1 MKKSVFFLTLL
12 LCLSLIFP
20 GAHAEDTYVPGERMR
35 SLVSSALEAGQ
46 LVGGEAHFSL
56 TLPDS
61 MLPDDEE
68 GRAQFDALAEVIQ
81 GVSLAGGM
89 GRLDDGYR
97 VELGG
102 AYTAPS
108 GDNVYVTGAANL
120 TADGLSLESNLIEGE
135 RLSIRW
141 ETLLEMLG
149 LSENEIDALL
159 SLPTTDWDSAL
170 NELNDELAQAAETF
184 GKLADPYLV
193 TLADFAATLN
203 IQQRRNV
210 EAENGYPAVENE
222 ISITCTA
229 EELSRL
235 LHSLADQV
243 EKDTALRPYLE
254 QLIQNCDL
262 TVTDGDSETTHVMS
276 VSEFCDEM
284 RQFADV
290 LAETDGSLGIL
301 LGYNDDGLP
310 FYLTLA
316 LSDGE
321 TLDALAFQMLPGET
335 EDTCV
340 FTLRALESDGDSA
353 NTLLDT
359 ALTLTLDPD
368 DKQVYAA
375 ELNVQSE
382 DFTLYFAMDSSAVT
396 TEDSLPGYRLSLS
409 MNSATAVD
417 SGTAL
422 TVYTGDGLH
431 ALTAAGGEQTT
442 YAANIDIYADTT
454 DSLLGSAKIESGL
467 SLEPDENSLVGRF
480 YLDEAF
486 TADDGTLSFGTDVAL
501 SSWNYDAAE
510 TDALRETMFETA
522 TGEELAALQNRF
534 VQSAQQKLFALLSL
548 VPQEV
553 LQMLNERFHRFG
565 RPDPLDRTPVFLMI
579 IRFLPARSL
588 ECRDAPPAWKRRSA
602 CAFCRSDEAD

>member
-12 LCLSLIFP
+12 LCLSLILP

-203 IQQRRNV
+203 IQQRRDV

-276 VSEFCDEM
+276 VSEFCDET

-316 LSDGE
+316 VSDGE

-534 VQSAQQKLFALLSL
+534 AQSAQQKLFALLSL

-553 LQMLNERFHRFG
+553 LQMLN
-565 RPDPLDRTPVFLMI
+565 
-579 IRFLPARSL
+579 
-588 ECRDAPPAWKRRSA
+588 
-602 CAFCRSDEAD
+602 

>member
-170 NELNDELAQAAETF
+170 NELNDELSQAAETF

-203 IQQRRNV
+203 IQQRRDV
-210 EAENGYPAVENE
+210 EAENDYPAVENE

-276 VSEFCDEM
+276 VSEFCDET
-284 RQFADV
+284 RQFADA

-301 LGYNDDGLP
+301 LGYDDDGLP

-321 TLDALAFQMLPGET
+321 TMDALAFQMLPGET

-422 TVYTGDGLH
+422 TVYTGDGLR

-534 VQSAQQKLFALLSL
+534 AQSAQQKLFALLSL

-553 LQMLNERFHRFG
+553 LQMLN
-565 RPDPLDRTPVFLMI
+565 
-579 IRFLPARSL
+579 
-588 ECRDAPPAWKRRSA
+588 
-602 CAFCRSDEAD
+602 

>member
-108 GDNVYVTGAANL
+108 GGNVYVTGAANL

-276 VSEFCDEM
+276 VSEFCDET

-301 LGYNDDGLP
+301 LGYDDDGLP

-396 TEDSLPGYRLSLS
+396 TEDSLPGYHLSLS

-422 TVYTGDGLH
+422 TVYTGDGLC

-534 VQSAQQKLFALLSL
+534 AQSAQQKLFALLSL
-548 VPQEV
+548 IPQEV
-553 LQMLNERFHRFG
+553 LQMLN
-565 RPDPLDRTPVFLMI
+565 
-579 IRFLPARSL
+579 
-588 ECRDAPPAWKRRSA
+588 
-602 CAFCRSDEAD
+602 

>member
-149 LSENEIDALL
+149 LSENEIDTLL

-203 IQQRRNV
+203 IQQRRDV

-276 VSEFCDEM
+276 VSEFCDET

-316 LSDGE
+316 VSDGE

-340 FTLRALESDGDSA
+340 FTLRALESDSDSA

-534 VQSAQQKLFALLSL
+534 AQSAQQKLFALLSL

-553 LQMLNERFHRFG
+553 LQMLN
-565 RPDPLDRTPVFLMI
+565 
-579 IRFLPARSL
+579 
-588 ECRDAPPAWKRRSA
+588 
-602 CAFCRSDEAD
+602 

>member
-61 MLPDDEE
+61 MLPADEE

-203 IQQRRNV
+203 IQQRRDV

-276 VSEFCDEM
+276 VSEFCDET

-301 LGYNDDGLP
+301 LGYDDDGLP

-321 TLDALAFQMLPGET
+321 TMDALAFQMLPGET

-396 TEDSLPGYRLSLS
+396 TEDSLPGYHLSLS
-409 MNSATAVD
+409 MNTATAVD

-422 TVYTGDGLH
+422 TVYTGDGLR

-534 VQSAQQKLFALLSL
+534 AQSAQQKLFALLSL

-553 LQMLNERFHRFG
+553 LQMLN
-565 RPDPLDRTPVFLMI
+565 
-579 IRFLPARSL
+579 
-588 ECRDAPPAWKRRSA
+588 
-602 CAFCRSDEAD
+602 

>member
-170 NELNDELAQAAETF
+170 NELNDELSQAAETF

-276 VSEFCDEM
+276 VSEFCDET

-301 LGYNDDGLP
+301 LGYDDDGLP

-422 TVYTGDGLH
+422 TVYTGDGLR

-467 SLEPDENSLVGRF
+467 SLEPDENSLAGRF

-534 VQSAQQKLFALLSL
+534 AQSAQQKLFALLSL

-553 LQMLNERFHRFG
+553 LQMLN
-565 RPDPLDRTPVFLMI
+565 
-579 IRFLPARSL
+579 
-588 ECRDAPPAWKRRSA
+588 
-602 CAFCRSDEAD
+602 

>member
-203 IQQRRNV
+203 IQQRRDV

-276 VSEFCDEM
+276 VSEFCDET

-301 LGYNDDGLP
+301 LGYDDDGLP

-553 LQMLNERFHRFG
+553 LQILN
-565 RPDPLDRTPVFLMI
+565 
-579 IRFLPARSL
+579 
-588 ECRDAPPAWKRRSA
+588 
-602 CAFCRSDEAD
+602 

>member
-120 TADGLSLESNLIEGE
+120 TADSLSLESNLIEGE

-276 VSEFCDEM
+276 VSEFCDET

-301 LGYNDDGLP
+301 LGYDDDGLP

-340 FTLRALESDGDSA
+340 FTLRALESDSDSDSA

-467 SLEPDENSLVGRF
+467 SLEPDENSLAGRF

-534 VQSAQQKLFALLSL
+534 AQSAQQKLFALLSL

-553 LQMLNERFHRFG
+553 LQMLN
-565 RPDPLDRTPVFLMI
+565 
-579 IRFLPARSL
+579 
-588 ECRDAPPAWKRRSA
+588 
-602 CAFCRSDEAD
+602 

>member
-276 VSEFCDEM
+276 VSEFCDET

-368 DKQVYAA
+368 DKQVYTA

-422 TVYTGDGLH
+422 TVYTGDGLR

-553 LQMLNERFHRFG
+553 LQMLN
-565 RPDPLDRTPVFLMI
+565 
-579 IRFLPARSL
+579 
-588 ECRDAPPAWKRRSA
+588 
-602 CAFCRSDEAD
+602 

>member
-203 IQQRRNV
+203 IQQRRDV

-276 VSEFCDEM
+276 VSEFCDET

-301 LGYNDDGLP
+301 LGYDDDGLP

-422 TVYTGDGLH
+422 TVYTGDGLR

-501 SSWNYDAAE
+501 SSWNYDVAE
-510 TDALRETMFETA
+510 TDALHETMFETA

-534 VQSAQQKLFALLSL
+534 AQSAQQKLFALLSL
-548 VPQEV
+548 IPQEV
-553 LQMLNERFHRFG
+553 LQMLN
-565 RPDPLDRTPVFLMI
+565 
-579 IRFLPARSL
+579 
-588 ECRDAPPAWKRRSA
+588 
-602 CAFCRSDEAD
+602 

>member
-12 LCLSLIFP
+12 LCLSLILP

-170 NELNDELAQAAETF
+170 NELNDELSQAAETF

-203 IQQRRNV
+203 IQQRRDV

-276 VSEFCDEM
+276 VSEFCDET

-301 LGYNDDGLP
+301 LGYDDDGLP

-382 DFTLYFAMDSSAVT
+382 DFTLYFAMDSSAIT

-422 TVYTGDGLH
+422 TVYTGDGLR

-442 YAANIDIYADTT
+442 YAANINIYADTT

-534 VQSAQQKLFALLSL
+534 AQSAQQKLFALLSL

-553 LQMLNERFHRFG
+553 LQMLN
-565 RPDPLDRTPVFLMI
+565 
-579 IRFLPARSL
+579 
-588 ECRDAPPAWKRRSA
+588 
-602 CAFCRSDEAD
+602 

>member
-184 GKLADPYLV
+184 GKLADPDLG

-203 IQQRRNV
+203 SPQRRNV

-276 VSEFCDEM
+276 VSEFCDET

-316 LSDGE
+316 VSDGE

-534 VQSAQQKLFALLSL
+534 AQSAQQKLFALLSL
-548 VPQEV
+548 IPQEV
-553 LQMLNERFHRFG
+553 LQMLN
-565 RPDPLDRTPVFLMI
+565 
-579 IRFLPARSL
+579 
-588 ECRDAPPAWKRRSA
+588 
-602 CAFCRSDEAD
+602 

>member
-61 MLPDDEE
+61 MLPDDEK

-276 VSEFCDEM
+276 VSEFCDET

-301 LGYNDDGLP
+301 LGYDDDGLP

-422 TVYTGDGLH
+422 TVYTGDGLC

-480 YLDEAF
+480 YLGEAF
-486 TADDGTLSFGTDVAL
+486 TADDGTPSFGTDVAL

-534 VQSAQQKLFALLSL
+534 AQSAQQKLFALLSL

-553 LQMLNERFHRFG
+553 LQMLN
-565 RPDPLDRTPVFLMI
+565 
-579 IRFLPARSL
+579 
-588 ECRDAPPAWKRRSA
+588 
-602 CAFCRSDEAD
+602 

>member
-108 GDNVYVTGAANL
+108 GDNVYITGAANL

-203 IQQRRNV
+203 IQQRRDV

-276 VSEFCDEM
+276 VSEFCDET

-301 LGYNDDGLP
+301 LGYDDDGLP

-396 TEDSLPGYRLSLS
+396 TEDSLPGYHLSLS

-422 TVYTGDGLH
+422 TVYTGDGLC

-534 VQSAQQKLFALLSL
+534 AQSAQQKLFALLSL
-548 VPQEV
+548 IPQEV
-553 LQMLNERFHRFG
+553 LQMLN
-565 RPDPLDRTPVFLMI
+565 
-579 IRFLPARSL
+579 
-588 ECRDAPPAWKRRSA
+588 
-602 CAFCRSDEAD
+602 

>member
-61 MLPDDEE
+61 ILPDDEE

-203 IQQRRNV
+203 IQQRRDV

-276 VSEFCDEM
+276 VSEFCDET

-301 LGYNDDGLP
+301 LGYDDDGLP

-467 SLEPDENSLVGRF
+467 SLEPDENSLVGCF

-534 VQSAQQKLFALLSL
+534 AQSAQQKLFALLSL

-553 LQMLNERFHRFG
+553 LQMLN
-565 RPDPLDRTPVFLMI
+565 
-579 IRFLPARSL
+579 
-588 ECRDAPPAWKRRSA
+588 
-602 CAFCRSDEAD
+602 

>member
-68 GRAQFDALAEVIQ
+68 SRAQFDALAEVIQ

-276 VSEFCDEM
+276 VSEFCDET
-284 RQFADV
+284 RQFANV

-359 ALTLTLDPD
+359 ALTLTLNPD

-422 TVYTGDGLH
+422 TVYTGDGLC

-534 VQSAQQKLFALLSL
+534 AQSAQQKLFALLSL

-553 LQMLNERFHRFG
+553 LQMLN
-565 RPDPLDRTPVFLMI
+565 
-579 IRFLPARSL
+579 
-588 ECRDAPPAWKRRSA
+588 
-602 CAFCRSDEAD
+602 

>member
-276 VSEFCDEM
+276 VSEFCDET

-301 LGYNDDGLP
+301 LGYDDDGLP

-422 TVYTGDGLH
+422 TVYTGDGLC

-480 YLDEAF
+480 YLDESF

-553 LQMLNERFHRFG
+553 LQMLN
-565 RPDPLDRTPVFLMI
+565 
-579 IRFLPARSL
+579 
-588 ECRDAPPAWKRRSA
+588 
-602 CAFCRSDEAD
+602 

>member
-108 GDNVYVTGAANL
+108 GDNVHVTGAANL

-203 IQQRRNV
+203 IQQRRDV

-276 VSEFCDEM
+276 VSEFCDET

-321 TLDALAFQMLPGET
+321 TMDALAFQMLPGET

-510 TDALRETMFETA
+510 TDALRETTFETA

-534 VQSAQQKLFALLSL
+534 AQSAQQKLFALLSL

-553 LQMLNERFHRFG
+553 LQMLN
-565 RPDPLDRTPVFLMI
+565 
-579 IRFLPARSL
+579 
-588 ECRDAPPAWKRRSA
+588 
-602 CAFCRSDEAD
+602 

>member
-203 IQQRRNV
+203 IQQRRDV

-276 VSEFCDEM
+276 VSEFCDET

-301 LGYNDDGLP
+301 LGYDDDGLP

-321 TLDALAFQMLPGET
+321 TLDALAFQMLPGKT

-486 TADDGTLSFGTDVAL
+486 TADDETLSFGTDVAL

-510 TDALRETMFETA
+510 TDALRETTFETA

-534 VQSAQQKLFALLSL
+534 AQSAQQKLFALLSL

-553 LQMLNERFHRFG
+553 LQMLN
-565 RPDPLDRTPVFLMI
+565 
-579 IRFLPARSL
+579 
-588 ECRDAPPAWKRRSA
+588 
-602 CAFCRSDEAD
+602 

>member
-12 LCLSLIFP
+12 LCLSFIFP
-20 GAHAEDTYVPGERMR
+20 GAHAEDTYVPGERMH

-276 VSEFCDEM
+276 VSEFCDET

-301 LGYNDDGLP
+301 LGYDDDGLP

-382 DFTLYFAMDSSAVT
+382 DFTLYFTMDSSAVT

-409 MNSATAVD
+409 MNNATAVD

-422 TVYTGDGLH
+422 TVYTGDGLC

-534 VQSAQQKLFALLSL
+534 AQSAQQKLFALLSL

-553 LQMLNERFHRFG
+553 LQMLN
-565 RPDPLDRTPVFLMI
+565 
-579 IRFLPARSL
+579 
-588 ECRDAPPAWKRRSA
+588 
-602 CAFCRSDEAD
+602 

>member
-12 LCLSLIFP
+12 LCLSLILP

-89 GRLDDGYR
+89 GRLDGGYR

-203 IQQRRNV
+203 IQQRRDV

-276 VSEFCDEM
+276 VSEFCDET

-422 TVYTGDGLH
+422 TVYTGDGLC

-510 TDALRETMFETA
+510 TDVLRETMFETA

-553 LQMLNERFHRFG
+553 LQMLN
-565 RPDPLDRTPVFLMI
+565 
-579 IRFLPARSL
+579 
-588 ECRDAPPAWKRRSA
+588 
-602 CAFCRSDEAD
+602 

>member
-12 LCLSLIFP
+12 LCLSLILP

-276 VSEFCDEM
+276 VSEFCDET

-301 LGYNDDGLP
+301 LGYDDDGLP

-422 TVYTGDGLH
+422 TVYTGDGLC

-534 VQSAQQKLFALLSL
+534 AQSAQQKLFALLSL
-548 VPQEV
+548 IPQEV
-553 LQMLNERFHRFG
+553 LQMLN
-565 RPDPLDRTPVFLMI
+565 
-579 IRFLPARSL
+579 
-588 ECRDAPPAWKRRSA
+588 
-602 CAFCRSDEAD
+602 

>member
-81 GVSLAGGM
+81 GVSLAGGT

-203 IQQRRNV
+203 IQQRRDV
-210 EAENGYPAVENE
+210 EAETGYPAVENE

-276 VSEFCDEM
+276 VSEFCDET

-422 TVYTGDGLH
+422 TVYTGDGLR

-534 VQSAQQKLFALLSL
+534 AQSAQQKLFALLSL

-553 LQMLNERFHRFG
+553 LQMLN
-565 RPDPLDRTPVFLMI
+565 
-579 IRFLPARSL
+579 
-588 ECRDAPPAWKRRSA
+588 
-602 CAFCRSDEAD
+602 

>member
-12 LCLSLIFP
+12 LCLSLILP

-97 VELGG
+97 VDLGG

-203 IQQRRNV
+203 IQQRRDV

-254 QLIQNCDL
+254 QLIQNCGL

-276 VSEFCDEM
+276 VSEFCDET
-284 RQFADV
+284 RQFADA

-301 LGYNDDGLP
+301 LGYDDDGLP

-396 TEDSLPGYRLSLS
+396 TEDSLPGYHLSLS

-422 TVYTGDGLH
+422 TVYTGDGLC

-534 VQSAQQKLFALLSL
+534 AQSAQQKLFALLSL

-553 LQMLNERFHRFG
+553 LQMLN
-565 RPDPLDRTPVFLMI
+565 
-579 IRFLPARSL
+579 
-588 ECRDAPPAWKRRSA
+588 
-602 CAFCRSDEAD
+602 

>member
-68 GRAQFDALAEVIQ
+68 SRAQFDALAEVIQ

-276 VSEFCDEM
+276 VSEFCDET

-359 ALTLTLDPD
+359 ALTLTLNPD

-422 TVYTGDGLH
+422 TVYTGDGLC

-534 VQSAQQKLFALLSL
+534 AQSAQQKLFALLSL

-553 LQMLNERFHRFG
+553 LQMLN
-565 RPDPLDRTPVFLMI
+565 
-579 IRFLPARSL
+579 
-588 ECRDAPPAWKRRSA
+588 
-602 CAFCRSDEAD
+602 

>member
-276 VSEFCDEM
+276 VSEFCDET

-301 LGYNDDGLP
+301 LGYDDDGLP

-422 TVYTGDGLH
+422 TVYTGDSLR

-534 VQSAQQKLFALLSL
+534 AQSAQQKLFALLSL

-553 LQMLNERFHRFG
+553 LQMLN
-565 RPDPLDRTPVFLMI
+565 
-579 IRFLPARSL
+579 
-588 ECRDAPPAWKRRSA
+588 
-602 CAFCRSDEAD
+602 

>member
-12 LCLSLIFP
+12 LCLSLILP

-276 VSEFCDEM
+276 VSEFCDET

-340 FTLRALESDGDSA
+340 FTFRALESDGDSA

-359 ALTLTLDPD
+359 ALTLTLAPD

-422 TVYTGDGLH
+422 TVYTGDGLC

-534 VQSAQQKLFALLSL
+534 AQSAQQKLFALLSL
-548 VPQEV
+548 IPQEV
-553 LQMLNERFHRFG
+553 LQMLN
-565 RPDPLDRTPVFLMI
+565 
-579 IRFLPARSL
+579 
-588 ECRDAPPAWKRRSA
+588 
-602 CAFCRSDEAD
+602 

>member
-12 LCLSLIFP
+12 LCLSLVFP

-203 IQQRRNV
+203 IQQRRDV

-276 VSEFCDEM
+276 VSEFCDET

-301 LGYNDDGLP
+301 LGYDDDGLP

-382 DFTLYFAMDSSAVT
+382 DFTLYFTMDSSAVT

-534 VQSAQQKLFALLSL
+534 AQSAQQKLFALLSL
-548 VPQEV
+548 IPQEV
-553 LQMLNERFHRFG
+553 LQMLN
-565 RPDPLDRTPVFLMI
+565 
-579 IRFLPARSL
+579 
-588 ECRDAPPAWKRRSA
+588 
-602 CAFCRSDEAD
+602 

>member
-61 MLPDDEE
+61 ILPDDEE

-203 IQQRRNV
+203 IQQRRDV

-276 VSEFCDEM
+276 VSEFCDET

-301 LGYNDDGLP
+301 LGYDDDGLP

-467 SLEPDENSLVGRF
+467 SLEPDENSLVGCF

-553 LQMLNERFHRFG
+553 LQMLN
-565 RPDPLDRTPVFLMI
+565 
-579 IRFLPARSL
+579 
-588 ECRDAPPAWKRRSA
+588 
-602 CAFCRSDEAD
+602 

>member
-203 IQQRRNV
+203 IQQRRDV

-262 TVTDGDSETTHVMS
+262 TVTDGDSETAHVMS
-276 VSEFCDEM
+276 VSEFCDET

-301 LGYNDDGLP
+301 LGYDDDGLP

-553 LQMLNERFHRFG
+553 LQMLN
-565 RPDPLDRTPVFLMI
+565 
-579 IRFLPARSL
+579 
-588 ECRDAPPAWKRRSA
+588 
-602 CAFCRSDEAD
+602 

>member
-203 IQQRRNV
+203 IQQRRDV

-254 QLIQNCDL
+254 QLIQTCDL

-276 VSEFCDEM
+276 VSEFCDET

-301 LGYNDDGLP
+301 LGYDDDGLP

-422 TVYTGDGLH
+422 TVYTGDSLR

-534 VQSAQQKLFALLSL
+534 AQSAQQKLFALLSL

-553 LQMLNERFHRFG
+553 LQMLN
-565 RPDPLDRTPVFLMI
+565 
-579 IRFLPARSL
+579 
-588 ECRDAPPAWKRRSA
+588 
-602 CAFCRSDEAD
+602 

>member
-276 VSEFCDEM
+276 VSEFCDET

-301 LGYNDDGLP
+301 LGYDDDGLP

-316 LSDGE
+316 VSDGE

-422 TVYTGDGLH
+422 TVYTGDGLC

-480 YLDEAF
+480 YLDESF

-534 VQSAQQKLFALLSL
+534 AQSAQQKLFALLSL

-553 LQMLNERFHRFG
+553 LQMLN
-565 RPDPLDRTPVFLMI
+565 
-579 IRFLPARSL
+579 
-588 ECRDAPPAWKRRSA
+588 
-602 CAFCRSDEAD
+602 

>member
-276 VSEFCDEM
+276 VSEFCDET

-316 LSDGE
+316 VSDGE

-534 VQSAQQKLFALLSL
+534 AQSAQQKLFALLSL

-553 LQMLNERFHRFG
+553 LQMLN
-565 RPDPLDRTPVFLMI
+565 
-579 IRFLPARSL
+579 
-588 ECRDAPPAWKRRSA
+588 
-602 CAFCRSDEAD
+602 

>member
-149 LSENEIDALL
+149 LSENEMDALL

-229 EELSRL
+229 KELSRL

-276 VSEFCDEM
+276 VSEFCDET

-396 TEDSLPGYRLSLS
+396 TEDSLPGYHLSLS

-422 TVYTGDGLH
+422 TVYTGDGLC

-534 VQSAQQKLFALLSL
+534 AQSAQQKLFALLSL

-553 LQMLNERFHRFG
+553 LQMLN
-565 RPDPLDRTPVFLMI
+565 
-579 IRFLPARSL
+579 
-588 ECRDAPPAWKRRSA
+588 
-602 CAFCRSDEAD
+602 

>member
-68 GRAQFDALAEVIQ
+68 SRAQFDALAEVIQ

-203 IQQRRNV
+203 IQQRRDV

-276 VSEFCDEM
+276 VSEFCDET

-422 TVYTGDGLH
+422 TVYTGDGLY

-553 LQMLNERFHRFG
+553 LQMLN
-565 RPDPLDRTPVFLMI
+565 
-579 IRFLPARSL
+579 
-588 ECRDAPPAWKRRSA
+588 
-602 CAFCRSDEAD
+602 

>member
-262 TVTDGDSETTHVMS
+262 TVTDDDSETTHVMS
-276 VSEFCDEM
+276 VSEFCDET

-382 DFTLYFAMDSSAVT
+382 GFTLYFAMDSSAVT

-422 TVYTGDGLH
+422 TVYTGDGLC

-480 YLDEAF
+480 YLDEVF

-534 VQSAQQKLFALLSL
+534 AQSAQQKLFALLSL

-553 LQMLNERFHRFG
+553 LQMLN
-565 RPDPLDRTPVFLMI
+565 
-579 IRFLPARSL
+579 
-588 ECRDAPPAWKRRSA
+588 
-602 CAFCRSDEAD
+602 

>member
-81 GVSLAGGM
+81 GVSLAGGI

-203 IQQRRNV
+203 IQQRRDV

-276 VSEFCDEM
+276 VSEFCDET

-340 FTLRALESDGDSA
+340 FTLRALESDSDSA

-382 DFTLYFAMDSSAVT
+382 GFTLYFAMDSSAVT

-510 TDALRETMFETA
+510 TDALRETIFETA

-534 VQSAQQKLFALLSL
+534 AQSAQQKLFALLSL

-553 LQMLNERFHRFG
+553 LQMLN
-565 RPDPLDRTPVFLMI
+565 
-579 IRFLPARSL
+579 
-588 ECRDAPPAWKRRSA
+588 
-602 CAFCRSDEAD
+602 

>member
-46 LVGGEAHFSL
+46 LVGGEADFSL

-108 GDNVYVTGAANL
+108 GDNVTGAANL

-203 IQQRRNV
+203 IQQHRNV

-276 VSEFCDEM
+276 VSEFCDET

-301 LGYNDDGLP
+301 LGYDDNGLP

-375 ELNVQSE
+375 ELNAQSE
-382 DFTLYFAMDSSAVT
+382 DFTLYFAMASSAVT

-422 TVYTGDGLH
+422 TVYTGDGLC

-534 VQSAQQKLFALLSL
+534 AQSAQQKLFALLSL

-553 LQMLNERFHRFG
+553 LQMLN
-565 RPDPLDRTPVFLMI
+565 
-579 IRFLPARSL
+579 
-588 ECRDAPPAWKRRSA
+588 
-602 CAFCRSDEAD
+602 

>member
-203 IQQRRNV
+203 IQQRRDV

-276 VSEFCDEM
+276 VSEFCDET

-359 ALTLTLDPD
+359 ALTLTLNPD

-422 TVYTGDGLH
+422 TVYTGDGLR

-480 YLDEAF
+480 YLDESF

-534 VQSAQQKLFALLSL
+534 AQSAQQKLFALLSL

-553 LQMLNERFHRFG
+553 LQMLN
-565 RPDPLDRTPVFLMI
+565 
-579 IRFLPARSL
+579 
-588 ECRDAPPAWKRRSA
+588 
-602 CAFCRSDEAD
+602 